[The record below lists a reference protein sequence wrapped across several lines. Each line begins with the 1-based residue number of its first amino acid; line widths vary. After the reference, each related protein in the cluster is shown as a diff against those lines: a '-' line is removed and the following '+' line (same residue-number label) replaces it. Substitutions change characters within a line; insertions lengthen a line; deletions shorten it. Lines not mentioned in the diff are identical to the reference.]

1 LARLGFLLSVC
12 KKRIDVEQLNRAK
25 RSFNHARKDDLT
37 LKEQTPQIEVGPFKD
52 CPDILSVKDLCQ
64 LLRIGRVGVYKLL
77 GAGTIHSF
85 KIGNIYKIPKD
96 SLIAYMNKACN
107 TEQKGDMYK

>member
-1 LARLGFLLSVC
+1 MAYLGFLSSFC
-12 KKRIDVEQLNRAK
+12 KKQISMEQLSRAK
-25 RSFNHARKDDLT
+25 RSSNDVRKDDLT
-37 LKEQTPQIEVGPFKD
+37 LKKQTAQIEVGIFKN
-52 CPDILSVKDLCQ
+52 CPDVLSVKDLCQ
-64 LLRIGRVGVYKLL
+64 VLRISRGGAYKLL
-77 GAGTIHSF
+77 GSGTIHSF